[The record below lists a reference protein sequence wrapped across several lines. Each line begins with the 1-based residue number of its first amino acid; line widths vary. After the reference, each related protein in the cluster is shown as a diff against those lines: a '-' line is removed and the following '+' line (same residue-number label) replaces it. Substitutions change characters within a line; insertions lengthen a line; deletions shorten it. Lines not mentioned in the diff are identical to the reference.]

1 MSSNFLSV
9 FNDPLV
15 LGKSILAGLL
25 CLAIGIPLL
34 LRGKRGRLIDTR
46 PVPPE

>member
-1 MSSNFLSV
+1 MNSGLLSV

-15 LGKSILAGLL
+15 LGKSIFAGML

-34 LRGKRGRLIDTR
+34 LHGKHGALVDSP
-46 PVPPE
+46 PVPAE